1 MNKFIEEYNGNFTKL
16 EMSDHQVVS
25 ALILNETEDKV
36 LVEDHIKCSMITFPI
51 GKVEPGEDLI
61 EALKREIK
69 EETDLDIL
77 EAELYCPEFE
87 SDMYINGKLVRTYQN
102 LFKVKWT
109 GSPKNMEP
117 NKHRDIF
124 WMPITDLLAYED
136 HMSFVCEKFVEI
148 NKKEM
153 I

>member
-69 EETDLDIL
+69 EELDCNI
-77 EAELYCPEFE
+77 
-87 SDMYINGKLVRTYQN
+87 I
-102 LFKVKWT
+102 
-109 GSPKNMEP
+109 
-117 NKHRDIF
+117 I
-124 WMPITDLLAYED
+124 
-136 HMSFVCEKFVEI
+136 EKFITTI
-148 NKKEM
+148 NYEYNTFLLTMHVYLCHLKDNEPILLEHKASLWCDKDKLETLDFAEADRLLLKF
-153 I
+153 IK